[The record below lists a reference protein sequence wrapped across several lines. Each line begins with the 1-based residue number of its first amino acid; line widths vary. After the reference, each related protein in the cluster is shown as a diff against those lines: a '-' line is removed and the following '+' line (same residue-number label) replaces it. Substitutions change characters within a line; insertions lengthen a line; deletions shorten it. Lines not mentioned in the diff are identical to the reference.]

1 MGLFFGWIMVREGI
15 MHPITVY
22 VDGKA
27 EYAANPW
34 DMTQIE
40 VPWLHVALLGLAL
53 PAVVV
58 LLAYLFAGSR
68 SPLVRRQT

>member
-1 MGLFFGWIMVREGI
+1 
-15 MHPITVY
+15 